1 MQVTLL
7 GAQSLLCVYSGEEG
21 SRAHKEGWILV
32 ESYSGLLTRAFAVGW
47 TPTVLSAPVKSMG
60 AVPDLWRSI
69 SNYFGD
75 TEYGMYGPRAHVGC
89 TTWEGI
95 SKA

>member
-1 MQVTLL
+1 MFILERKAAGLIKRV
-7 GAQSLLCVYSGEEG
+7 G
-21 SRAHKEGWILV
+21 SWWKSH
-32 ESYSGLLTRAFAVGW
+32 SGLLTRAFAVGW
-47 TPTVLSAPVKSMG
+47 TPTVLSAPVKGMG
-60 AVPDLWRSI
+60 AVPALWGSI

-89 TTWEGI
+89 TTWEGT